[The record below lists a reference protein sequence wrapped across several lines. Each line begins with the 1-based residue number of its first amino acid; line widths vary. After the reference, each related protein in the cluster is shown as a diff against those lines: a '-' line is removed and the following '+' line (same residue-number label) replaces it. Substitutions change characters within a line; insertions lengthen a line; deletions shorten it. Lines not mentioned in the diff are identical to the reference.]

1 VVEMKKNLIQIISL
15 FFLASLVRVK
25 AAGLNCVSYEPF
37 SDSNYPSNVQQALK
51 NTLSAVVSQGF
62 KCIKTYYSQ
71 YYGIKIA
78 EIAQQHNLKV
88 VLGIRMGESFTEN
101 EIQAAISSCK
111 SNARSAI
118 LGIYA
123 GNENPHATNDI
134 VNIKNRVK
142 ASGCNLPFG
151 TVQTLGDFLN
161 NQNVI
166 RIVDQMDWLGY
177 NVYPFFSNLGGQSS
191 QVSLRNQ
198 INQIKAKYGGRFGK
212 FRIAETGWPS
222 AGGNSQAG
230 NPSTMAR
237 AKEYADFFASMLCSG
252 EINTPW
258 VSYFTFFDPTYK
270 RNVPSFEN
278 NFGLVKFQNGYKP
291 KWNIKNLHC

>member
-1 VVEMKKNLIQIISL
+1 
-15 FFLASLVRVK
+15 
-25 AAGLNCVSYEPF
+25 
-37 SDSNYPSNVQQALK
+37 VQ
-51 NTLSAVVSQGF
+51 
-62 KCIKTYYSQ
+62 Y
-71 YYGIKIA
+71 
-78 EIAQQHNLKV
+78 
-88 VLGIRMGESFTEN
+88 
-101 EIQAAISSCK
+101 
-111 SNARSAI
+111 

-212 FRIAETGWPS
+212 FRIARRQVGHRLVVIVKRAIRRQWP
-222 AGGNSQAG
+222 
-230 NPSTMAR
+230 
-237 AKEYADFFASMLCSG
+237 
-252 EINTPW
+252 
-258 VSYFTFFDPTYK
+258 
-270 RNVPSFEN
+270 
-278 NFGLVKFQNGYKP
+278 KP
-291 KWNIKNLHC
+291 KNMLTFLQACYARVR